1 MRPLP
6 VFFAALGLSLA
17 AISARA
23 QTATYIDSFIM
34 PAPDAM
40 PSYPFGLCLDDAGL
54 VYVADNQ
61 FTHSRVVRFSA
72 TGAYDGAFGS
82 KGTGNGQM
90 QNPEGIA
97 VNSAANRVY
106 VCDKTNNRLEIF
118 DTGGN
123 WISTLTNPN
132 GNAGYQISLPVG
144 VGILS
149 TSGDVYFGDAINR
162 VQRLSTEGVYQGQWG
177 KNGSADGQFGFF
189 GAAGIASNP
198 TTGQIYVVDYS
209 NNRVQRF
216 DSGGVFELTFGSNG
230 GGDGQFMG
238 PRFVAVDAAGH
249 VYVTDVG
256 NGRVERFSADGVF
269 ELAFGSNGSGDG
281 QFNTPQGIAVS
292 SSGIV
297 YVADQMNGRIQRWQI
312 TEAMKPVAAPV
323 LTLTGKKKVAV
334 KGAKVAL
341 KGTTNGSVTSVTYTI
356 GKKKG
361 TASGTGAWKISSA
374 IKPGKSKILI
384 VAHGPGG
391 DSAVVTVIVTRK

>member
-1 MRPLP
+1 MRRTP
-6 VFFAALGLSLA
+6 VFFAVLGLSIA

-23 QTATYIDSFIM
+23 QTATYIDNFIM

-40 PSYPFGLCLDDAGL
+40 PSYPYGLCLDDAGL
-54 VYVADNQ
+54 VYVTDNQ

-82 KGTGNGQM
+82 KGTGNGQF
-90 QNPEGIA
+90 QNPDGIA

-106 VCDKTNNRLEIF
+106 VCDTTNNRLEIF
-118 DTGGN
+118 DTSGG

-149 TSGDVYFGDAINR
+149 TSGDVYFGDAFNR
-162 VQRLSTEGVYQGQWG
+162 VQRLSTEGLYEGEWG
-177 KNGSADGQFGFF
+177 KNGSGNGQFGFF
-189 GAAGIASNP
+189 GAIGIASNP
-198 TTGQIYVVDYS
+198 TTGQTYVVDYS
-209 NNRVQRF
+209 NHRVQRF
-216 DSGGVFELTFGSNG
+216 NSGGVFELKFGSNG
-230 GGDGQFMG
+230 SGDGQFNG

-256 NGRVERFSADGVF
+256 NNRVERFSADGVF
-269 ELAFGSNGSGDG
+269 ELAFGTMGAGDG

-297 YVADQMNGRIQRWQI
+297 YVADSFNGRIQRWQI
-312 TEAMKPVAAPV
+312 TEALPPAPG
-323 LTLTGKKKVAV
+323 LTVTGKKKLTV
-334 KGAKVAL
+334 KAAKVVL
-341 KGTTNGSVTSVTYTI
+341 KGTATGSVTSVTYTI

-361 TASGTGAWKISSA
+361 TASGTGAWKIIA
-374 IKPGKSKILI
+374 ALKPGKNKVII

-391 DSAVVTVIVTRK
+391 NSTAVTVVVKRK